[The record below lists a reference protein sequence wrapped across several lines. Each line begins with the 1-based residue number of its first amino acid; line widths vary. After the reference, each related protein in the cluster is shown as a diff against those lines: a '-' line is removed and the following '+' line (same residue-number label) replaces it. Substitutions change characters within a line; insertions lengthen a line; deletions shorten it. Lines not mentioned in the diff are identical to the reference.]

1 MHNYNPSCIQLLKRD
16 FGKFTSYRTFGVHNL
31 VHCEPFWVYLYELRH
46 LLSAL
51 GSDKRKMVPNMV
63 PFWVH
68 IYIFRPK
75 LLQWNFLQIS
85 QLSIRS
91 GAHKL
96 FRRFLDFSQFLTAIS
111 RKLWH
116 HLATNTRTM
125 QCISKGNP
133 IWKKC
138 WKPSRNRPI
147 NGNAMLVRTMHPSNS
162 RCSGLG
168 AWQKKTN

>member
-31 VHCEPFWVYLYELRH
+31 VHCEPFWGYLYELRH

-91 GAHKL
+91 RAHKL
-96 FRRFLDFSQFLTAIS
+96 LRRFFGLFEIFERNFA
-111 RKLWH
+111 KLVAPTSNNNH
-116 HLATNTRTM
+116 NYLVHL
-125 QCISKGNP
+125 KGQSML
-133 IWKKC
+133 K
-138 WKPSRNRPI
+138 
-147 NGNAMLVRTMHPSNS
+147 NGVHSIKIDP
-162 RCSGLG
+162 
-168 AWQKKTN
+168 